1 MEIEFHDKTRYAYY
15 QTYEVG
21 ILVLSQSIVNVT
33 GNECIYLSPMHL
45 ITPFYNTS
53 QKNVEPKMTPEPH
66 AFFAGKV
73 LALSALC
80 SYSPALTL

>member
-1 MEIEFHDKTRYAYY
+1 
-15 QTYEVG
+15 
-21 ILVLSQSIVNVT
+21 
-33 GNECIYLSPMHL
+33 MHL
-45 ITPFYNTS
+45 PVADASNYPFYNTS
-53 QKNVEPKMTPEPH
+53 QKNVAPKMTQEPH